1 MFNFFIIMD
10 EIQGNNI
17 ARNFSSEYFNYTI
30 NFIISKEFPALTDFP
45 DFSLILCDLDK
56 NIELAKAHNLP
67 VIALSH
73 KNNRQESL
81 MGTPWLI
88 LDTDALSPFFLNEVY
103 CRHYNQ
109 PLTITTTNRCIIR
122 ELTTK
127 QLPELLQLQEEN
139 KNNPSGCFFP
149 QTCTTYT
156 EAEEFLQNYVKN
168 QYAFYGYGIY
178 GIFNKENETFL
189 GIAGFSPLE
198 NVITSDTLNS
208 KEKNLKIP
216 ENFSEQNFEKSPEK
230 YPESDSNKYCVE
242 IGYSVL
248 KKWQQQ
254 GIASEVLPPLIYFGK
269 EYLGFTEIVTRIEKS
284 NIASIRLAKK
294 NNLQIL
300 ICEAVEQTPL

>member
-1 MFNFFIIMD
+1 MD

-56 NIELAKAHNLP
+56 NIKLAKKHNLP
-67 VIALSH
+67 VIAFSH

-88 LDTDALSPFFLNEVY
+88 LDTDGLSPFFLNEVY
-103 CRHYNQ
+103 CRHYKK

-122 ELTTK
+122 ELTTR

-149 QTCTTYT
+149 QNCTTYA
-156 EAEEFLQNYVKN
+156 EAEEFLQNYIKN

-189 GIAGFSPLE
+189 GIAGFSPFE

-208 KEKNLKIP
+208 KEKNLKFLRICQRKFPRKKAKIFLSTLPKKLPKNIP
-216 ENFSEQNFEKSPEK
+216 KTILMNILPKS
-230 YPESDSNKYCVE
+230 
-242 IGYSVL
+242 
-248 KKWQQQ
+248 
-254 GIASEVLPPLIYFGK
+254 
-269 EYLGFTEIVTRIEKS
+269 VT
-284 NIASIRLAKK
+284 LF
-294 NNLQIL
+294 
-300 ICEAVEQTPL
+300 

>member
-1 MFNFFIIMD
+1 MD

-56 NIELAKAHNLP
+56 NIKLAKAHNLP

-88 LDTDALSPFFLNEVY
+88 LDTYALSPFFLNEVY

>member
-56 NIELAKAHNLP
+56 NIELAKKHNLP
-67 VIALSH
+67 VIAFSH

-88 LDTDALSPFFLNEVY
+88 LATDALSPFFLNEVY
-103 CRHYNQ
+103 CRHYKK

-122 ELTTK
+122 ELTTR

-149 QTCTTYT
+149 QNCTTYAGHT
-156 EAEEFLQNYVKN
+156 FATSLLEADVDIRYIQEM
-168 QYAFYGYGIY
+168 
-178 GIFNKENETFL
+178 L
-189 GIAGFSPLE
+189 GHSSI
-198 NVITSDTLNS
+198 NI
-208 KEKNLKIP
+208 
-216 ENFSEQNFEKSPEK
+216 
-230 YPESDSNKYCVE
+230 
-242 IGYSVL
+242 
-248 KKWQQQ
+248 
-254 GIASEVLPPLIYFGK
+254 
-269 EYLGFTEIVTRIEKS
+269 TEIYTHVAMSKQRD
-284 NIASIRLAKK
+284 
-294 NNLQIL
+294 IL
-300 ICEAVEQTPL
+300 IAKHPRKNFKI

>member
-17 ARNFSSEYFNYTI
+17 TRNFSSEYFNYTI
-30 NFIISKEFPALTDFP
+30 NFIISKEFPSLSAFP

-56 NIELAKAHNLP
+56 NIELAKIHNLP

-73 KNNRQESL
+73 KNNKQESL

-139 KNNPSGCFFP
+139 KTNPSGCFFP

-156 EAEEFLQNYVKN
+156 EAEEFLQNYIKN
-168 QYAFYGYGIY
+168 QYAFYEYGIY
-178 GIFNKENETFL
+178 GIFNKENEAFL
-189 GIAGFSPLE
+189 GISGFSPFE
-198 NVITSDTLNS
+198 NVVTSDILNS

-216 ENFSEQNFEKSPEK
+216 ENFSEQNFEKNPEK
-230 YPESDSNKYCVE
+230 NPENNSNEYFVE
-242 IGYSVL
+242 IGYSIL
-248 KKWQQQ
+248 KQWQQQ
-254 GIASEVLPPLIYFGK
+254 GIASEVLPPLIHFGK
-269 EYLGFTEIVTRIEKS
+269 EYLGFTEIVTRIEEN
-284 NIASIRLAKK
+284 NIASIHLAYK
-294 NNLQIL
+294 NHCTITFLKN
-300 ICEAVEQTPL
+300 